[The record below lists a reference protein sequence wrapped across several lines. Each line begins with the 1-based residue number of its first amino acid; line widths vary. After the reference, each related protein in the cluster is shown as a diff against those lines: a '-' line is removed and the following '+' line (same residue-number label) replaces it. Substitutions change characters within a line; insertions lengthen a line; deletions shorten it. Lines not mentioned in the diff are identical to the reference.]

1 MAPDPSSERRLSFE
15 DAEAILTR
23 AEKVELLG
31 LLPNSSNYTFL
42 ARLET
47 PGTKADDAL
56 AVYKPAEG
64 ESPLW
69 DFSAGSLHRREVA
82 SYRLSRFLGWPLI
95 PPTVTRQKGPMGV
108 GSLQLFIQAESGRTY
123 FRIREERPEELLPIA
138 LFDVL
143 SNNADRKAGHHL
155 LDEAGRLW
163 VIDHGLTFH
172 VDQKLRTIIWDFA
185 GEPLPRP
192 YRADLD
198 RACSGL
204 DSGELAASLKGLIS
218 ARELHVLRRR
228 VEGVLDPGW
237 RFPSP
242 NSAWSVPWP
251 PV

>member
-1 MAPDPSSERRLSFE
+1 MAPGPSSDRELSFQ
-15 DAEAILTR
+15 DAEAVLLR
-23 AEKVELLG
+23 ATSVQLLG

-42 ARLET
+42 ARLAT

-69 DFSAGSLHRREVA
+69 DFPAGSLHRREVA
-82 SYRLSRFLGWPLI
+82 AYRFSRFLGWPLI
-95 PPTVTRQKGPMGV
+95 PPTVTRPKGPMGA

-123 FRIREERPEELLPIA
+123 FRIREERTAELLPIA
-138 LFDVL
+138 LFDIL
-143 SNNADRKAGHHL
+143 ANNADRKAGHHL

-172 VDQKLRTIIWDFA
+172 ADQKLRTVIWEFA
-185 GEPLPRP
+185 GERLPRR
-192 YRADLD
+192 YRGDLE
-198 RACSGL
+198 RTCSAL
-204 DSGELAASLKGLIS
+204 ESGELATALKGLVS
-218 ARELHVLRRR
+218 ARELLVLRRR

-242 NSAWSVPWP
+242 SSALSVPWP